1 MNRTLVEL
9 VQAMSIAQN
18 VPSNLWP
25 EATKHAA
32 YLRNWTHTWALD
44 ASLPLE
50 AWCGERPN
58 VSHLHEFGAPVW
70 VLVEG
75 QNISKLDPK
84 SERHTFVGFEDGPK
98 AMRYFNKHT
107 HQVCV
112 SRNFQFTKEETKTH
126 PLDNSHEPLTP
137 NVLSEGEL
145 SQIAPPIVMNEE
157 DRQNDKGAD
166 LKRKQTEEITPDTP
180 RWSKQPRTAQDYQ
193 LLDDLWV
200 DDPEMAGWDDENMT
214 STDRVYATFCETQIA
229 PDNPKTLTEARRS
242 PEWPQWEK
250 AIQAELD
257 QLHKMGTW
265 ELVDPPKGR
274 VPVGNKWVLTKK
286 YDKQGNLQKFK
297 ARLVAKGYTQM
308 PGMDYT
314 DTYAPVVRLETIR
327 TLLALAISENWEIQ
341 QMDVK
346 GAYLNGRIKEE
357 IYMKQPDGYDDG
369 TDRLC

>member
-1 MNRTLVEL
+1 
-9 VQAMSIAQN
+9 
-18 VPSNLWP
+18 
-25 EATKHAA
+25 
-32 YLRNWTHTWALD
+32 
-44 ASLPLE
+44 
-50 AWCGERPN
+50 
-58 VSHLHEFGAPVW
+58 
-70 VLVEG
+70 
-75 QNISKLDPK
+75 
-84 SERHTFVGFEDGPK
+84 
-98 AMRYFNKHT
+98 
-107 HQVCV
+107 
-112 SRNFQFTKEETKTH
+112 
-126 PLDNSHEPLTP
+126 
-137 NVLSEGEL
+137 
-145 SQIAPPIVMNEE
+145 
-157 DRQNDKGAD
+157 
-166 LKRKQTEEITPDTP
+166 
-180 RWSKQPRTAQDYQ
+180 
-193 LLDDLWV
+193 
-200 DDPEMAGWDDENMT
+200 MAGRDDDNM
-214 STDRVYATFCETQIA
+214 SSADRVYATFCETQIA

-265 ELVDPPKGR
+265 ELVDPPHGR
-274 VPVGNKWVLTKK
+274 IPVGNKWVLTKK

-369 TDRLC
+369 TDRLCRLQLFAKVCGKPKTKNWSMGIAGKDPRSIPR